1 MNEFNISQ
9 ENWDKIIDY
18 ARIAYDNHKAEIGGM
33 AIMMQDKDGDW
44 HAERPVILKQ
54 EISMSN
60 TSIDKDELA
69 KYYTKEAMYMEKEF
83 PGVNYRFLWWH
94 SHHTMQAFWSGTDH
108 KAIEEFSDGDMSF
121 ALVVN
126 LKEEYKFRISIW
138 KPIEVAQ
145 DVELNIIGKEERKLS
160 KKMIKEV
167 KDLCEKETPVTYLH
181 NNNVRRGF
189 EYGSN
194 KGYQAALW
202 EDVWGDTI
210 EDDVIDK
217 DEITEMLFNSCSYDP
232 ELEKLVQTIDE
243 ESSKFIE
250 GEIDID
256 TWHKRLTEMENK
268 LAKIHYDWKIII
280 PSKSEA
286 FNKMLTISPFELL
299 QPREVLS

>member
-69 KYYTKEAMYMEKEF
+69 KYYTKEAMYMQEKF
-83 PGVNYRFLWWH
+83 PNVNYRFLWWH

-167 KDLCEKETPVTYLH
+167 KDLCEKETPVTYLR
-181 NNNVRRGF
+181 NDNVRKW
-189 EYGSN
+189 N
-194 KGYQAALW
+194 KGYQSALW
-202 EDVWGDTI
+202 EDVWGDTR
-210 EDDVIDK
+210 EDDPK
-217 DEITEMLFNSCSYDP
+217 DITEMLFDSCSYDP
-232 ELEKLVQTIDE
+232 ELEKLVHTIDDL
-243 ESSKFIE
+243 SSKFIE

-256 TWHKRLTEMENK
+256 TWHKQLTQMEKK
-268 LAKIHYDWKIII
+268 LAKIQYDWKINI
-280 PSKSEA
+280 PSKTEA
-286 FNKMLTISPFELL
+286 FNTMLSISPFELL

>member
-18 ARIAYDNHKAEIGGM
+18 ARIAYDNYKAEIGGM

-69 KYYTKEAMYMEKEF
+69 KYYTKEAMYMQKEF

-94 SHHTMQAFWSGTDH
+94 SHHTMEAFWSGTDH

-160 KKMIKEV
+160 ERMIKEV
-167 KDLCEKETPVTYLH
+167 KDLCEKETPVTYLNNH
-181 NNNVRRGF
+181 NIRQGT
-189 EYGSN
+189 
-194 KGYQAALW
+194 QAALW

-210 EDDVIDK
+210 EDDPNNIDK
-217 DEITEMLFNSCSYDP
+217 QEITEMLFNSCSYDP
-232 ELEKLVQTIDE
+232 ELEKLVHAIDDT
-243 ESSKFIE
+243 SSKFVD
-250 GEIDID
+250 GEIDLD
-256 TWHKRLTEMENK
+256 TWHKRLENK
-268 LAKIHYDWKIII
+268 YSIYSRSI
-280 PSKSEA
+280 
-286 FNKMLTISPFELL
+286 
-299 QPREVLS
+299 